1 MTFNLRTFLYRLGID
16 MQSKWHVSF
25 GRKYV
30 LSTICGPIYL
40 SIYFSTYIHSCACKS
55 NDIGVLMHGLGHG
68 SSRTCQMYGATKRH
82 PCCKASSV
90 RAKTA
95 VCVMFCGIYC
105 FCLKFDLELICYDTI
120 QSRCF
125 WLCSRTCL
133 AWRYMRM
140 TMLTSGFM

>member
-1 MTFNLRTFLYRLGID
+1 

-68 SSRTCQMYGATKRH
+68 SSRTCQMYGATMRH
-82 PCCKASSV
+82 PCCKASS
-90 RAKTA
+90 RSCKDRC
-95 VCVMFCGIYC
+95 VCDV
-105 FCLKFDLELICYDTI
+105 LWDLLLLLFEI
-120 QSRCF
+120 RP
-125 WLCSRTCL
+125 
-133 AWRYMRM
+133 
-140 TMLTSGFM
+140 